1 MSPNFL
7 AACRRQ
13 PAGGTPVWFM
23 RQAGRYQPEY
33 RKIRE
38 RYTLLEICAQPDI
51 CTEVTLLPVEQLGVD
66 AAILFSDITVPL
78 LAVGIDLRIEENVG
92 PVIAQPFTSQQDL
105 ARLRPLTPEE
115 DEPYVAQAVRQ
126 IAAELHGT
134 ALIGFAGGPFTL
146 ASYLVEGG
154 PSRQYLKV
162 KGLMWE
168 NPSLFRQLLE
178 RLADITYTHLEAQVQ
193 AGATA
198 LQVFDSWIG
207 SLSPYDYS
215 NHVLPVMQRLF
226 TRVHALSVPTIYFGV
241 ETAGLLPL
249 LAEAGA
255 DVLGVDWRV
264 DLADAWRVVG
274 TRHAIQGNL
283 DPALLLG
290 PWPEVERGVRRVL
303 AAANARPGHIFNL
316 GHGVLPKTP
325 PQILRR
331 VVELVHEASAET

>member
-1 MSPNFL
+1 MSPDFL

-38 RYTLLEICAQPDI
+38 RRSLLEICALPDI
-51 CTEVTLLPVEQLGVD
+51 CTEVTLLPVHQLGVD

-78 LAVGIDLRIEENVG
+78 LAVGVHLRIEENVG
-92 PVIAQPFTSQQDL
+92 PVIERPFTSAQDIE
-105 ARLRPLTPEE
+105 RLRPLVPEE
-115 DEPYVAQAVRQ
+115 DEPYVSAAVGQ
-126 IAAELHGT
+126 IVSELNGLP
-134 ALIGFAGGPFTL
+134 LIGFGGGPFTL

-168 NPSLFRQLLE
+168 DPATFRRLLE
-178 RLADITYTHLEAQVQ
+178 RLAEITFAHLEAQVR
-193 AGATA
+193 AGAAA
-198 LQVFDSWIG
+198 LQIFDSWIG
-207 SLSPYDYS
+207 SLTPYDYRT
-215 NHVLPVMQRLF
+215 HVLPVMQGLFARL
-226 TRVHALSVPTIYFGV
+226 RSLSVPTIYFGV

-249 LAEAGA
+249 MAEAGA
-255 DVLGVDWRV
+255 DALGVDWRV
-264 DLADAWRVVG
+264 DLAEAWRVVG

-290 PWPEVERGVRRVL
+290 PWPEVERGTRRVL

-316 GHGVLPKTP
+316 GHGVLPTTP
-325 PQILRR
+325 PDILRR
-331 VVELVHEASAET
+331 VVDLVHASPAEM